1 MTSTLIALQY
11 CFLVRNKKIIGFM
24 HAQQYILIEQKILL
38 SDVVKYAKLQIQISF
53 SYTFFSGCW

>member
-1 MTSTLIALQY
+1 
-11 CFLVRNKKIIGFM
+11 M

-53 SYTFFSGCW
+53 SYTFFSGCWWRDLFILMKPISLNEA